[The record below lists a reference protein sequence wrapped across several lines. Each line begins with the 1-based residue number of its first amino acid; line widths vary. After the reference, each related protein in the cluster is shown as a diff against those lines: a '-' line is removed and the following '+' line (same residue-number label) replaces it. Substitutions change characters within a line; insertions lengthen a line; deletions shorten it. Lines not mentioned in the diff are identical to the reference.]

1 VPRFAPEDTAVSV
14 DVEFEETLDA
24 ARAGD
29 PVAREALLLPLL
41 PAVRGYLRGRRVDDV
56 DDACSDVVVR
66 VLGALPKF
74 HGDARLFRSWVFAI
88 AHNRAVD
95 GHRRRRDHA
104 ALDDVTAEVEAIARG
119 RGVEEQVVARA
130 THAELLAVLDR
141 LTKSHRD
148 VLMLRIVGDLSVEE
162 TASVL
167 GRTHGAVKVLQHRAL
182 RAVRKLI
189 EEV

>member
-1 VPRFAPEDTAVSV
+1 MPRFAPEDTAAAV
-14 DVEFEETLDA
+14 DVEFEVNLDA

-29 PVAREALLLPLL
+29 DAAREALLLPLL

-56 DDACSDVVVR
+56 EDACSDVVVR
-66 VLGALPKF
+66 VLAALPKF
-74 HGDARLFRSWVFAI
+74 RGDARMFRSWVFAI

-95 GHRRRRDHA
+95 GHRRRREHA
-104 ALDDVTAEVEAIARG
+104 SLDDVTSEVDAITRG

-130 THAELLAVLDR
+130 THEELLRVLDR
-141 LTKSHRD
+141 LTKAHRD
-148 VLMLRIVGDLSVEE
+148 VLLLRIVGDLSVEE

-167 GRTHGAVKVLQHRAL
+167 GRTNGAVKVLQHRAL
-182 RAVRKLI
+182 RAVRKMI